1 MKRIASMDI
10 DETHCIDGHH
20 FAMATRD
27 LAVMYVVDV
36 GALDRVDAT
45 MAAETSARDVV
56 GAAVHACARAWVHER
71 TKARVAHALGLTLYG
86 CVATANAVAVAAVEE
101 GGDGSEYAGVVT
113 ARALEPPTTRA
124 GEAYARDVRETPAR
138 AGGDAGD
145 VAEAVAVAC
154 DALIRR
160 YTVAGVNA
168 ATRKRLASCVKDV
181 VLLTDDV
188 GAKTMPG
195 RDDEFVR
202 TLLEGMRAQNIRL
215 KVGVLNETELA
226 RTHLGVGARVARGD
240 ERRDAFAAL
249 RDACEFLA
257 LDDGENESAVTGASD
272 LLLDLQRKRVRPTA
286 GFRGALSFGFNAR
299 VNVALYKLNAE
310 AAPAKLNKYS
320 EELAHRPEES
330 HKTMIDVAFRNVND
344 LDGELVPVERH
355 VKAYRYGKQH
365 VPVDAETENRLSA
378 RFEKG
383 MKVIGSIRASEAPA
397 WLVTGEPSLC
407 VPQQSS
413 KTTGLSKERAEADAR
428 ALSALARALDDA
440 GLALLVRGA
449 WTEST
454 STIHI
459 GALTPRISD
468 EGDFLLFTPLPFK
481 EDYNEYALPPAPPG
495 ARIEASDPR
504 LDSALDFVRANAL
517 GDDATMPWESL
528 NPTLRDQRRLFEAR
542 ALGEHATAIEPTA
555 LEFAVAEAPSVAF
568 AKRFNLDAGP
578 GPGPSERVK
587 MPRVHAGEDARAK
600 SPSAGGVTAPRVDDV
615 ASPSANDDPFA
626 RLEDVKSELEDDAP
640 ATTPPDVDVFDDM
653 D

>member
-1 MKRIASMDI
+1 M
-10 DETHCIDGHH
+10 
-20 FAMATRD
+20 
-27 LAVMYVVDV
+27 
-36 GALDRVDAT
+36 
-45 MAAETSARDVV
+45 
-56 GAAVHACARAWVHER
+56 
-71 TKARVAHALGLTLYG
+71 
-86 CVATANAVAVAAVEE
+86 
-101 GGDGSEYAGVVT
+101 VT

-299 VNVALYKLNAE
+299 VNVSLYKLNAE

-428 ALSALARALDDA
+428 AESARARARRRRSRVVSARRLDGIDVDDSHRRA
-440 GLALLVRGA
+440 HAADFRRRGLSLVHASAVQGGLQRV
-449 WTEST
+449 
-454 STIHI
+454 
-459 GALTPRISD
+459 R
-468 EGDFLLFTPLPFK
+468 
-481 EDYNEYALPPAPPG
+481 PPAGASGRSDRGERSASGFG
-495 ARIEASDPR
+495 ARFRTRE
-504 LDSALDFVRANAL
+504 RAR
-517 GDDATMPWESL
+517 GRRDD
-528 NPTLRDQRRLFEAR
+528 
-542 ALGEHATAIEPTA
+542 ALGEFESNVTRPASTVRGESARRARDGDRTDR
-555 LEFAVAEAPSVAF
+555 FRVCGRRGAVGRVRETIQLG
-568 AKRFNLDAGP
+568 RGT
-578 GPGPSERVK
+578 GTGTER
-587 MPRVHAGEDARAK
+587 ASEDA
-600 SPSAGGVTAPRVDDV
+600 
-615 ASPSANDDPFA
+615 A
-626 RLEDVKSELEDDAP
+626 R
-640 ATTPPDVDVFDDM
+640 TRG
-653 D
+653 